1 VDEPDSTCESCGLT
15 ASDSG
20 NDVGNGTHGHVVII
34 TVVVIV
40 AMMLVMV
47 LMVTLYS

>member
-20 NDVGNGTHGHVVII
+20 NDVVLINDEVGAVVKKLIEL
-34 TVVVIV
+34 
-40 AMMLVMV
+40 A
-47 LMVTLYS
+47 S